1 MQFFDEFY
9 YTEDEF
15 PDFGTIQVDETQH
28 TKHGKRTYTLDSTD
42 VAKLESLI
50 TYCASG
56 SVALVRDTGDVY
68 QFNSKTTPKWAV
80 IGG

>member
-1 MQFFDEFY
+1 MILFDELY
-9 YTEDEF
+9 YTEFEF
-15 PDFGTIQVDETQH
+15 PDFGSIQVDETEH

-42 VAKLESLI
+42 LSKLESLI

-68 QFNSKTTPKWAV
+68 QFNKATTPKWQK